1 MKAIRIRIST
11 YKPAYNKYQCVKC
24 FLVGTSHL
32 MCIYFGSSTKEIV
45 AVKHPRQP
53 KYHSGITISEATVT
67 ILYPTPDSVFEFQ
80 GIIDVL
86 MLFRWLQVN
95 KGVNVLGG
103 I

>member
-1 MKAIRIRIST
+1 
-11 YKPAYNKYQCVKC
+11 
-24 FLVGTSHL
+24 

-53 KYHSGITISEATVT
+53 KY
-67 ILYPTPDSVFEFQ
+67 YPTPDSVGILEFQ
-80 GIIDVL
+80 GITDVL
-86 MLFRWLQVN
+86 MLFRWLEVN